1 LQYFGNDHSSK
12 ADCLYSKKAYAI
24 HWRKEMNI
32 QNLICVV
39 LVIGAF
45 TAGALRINANPGAC
59 PNDSKLLN
67 GGPTAVYGD
76 GDGTWWG
83 LVIGGL
89 NEAGLI
95 GDDQKVAYLSEIFGI
110 EFEDLDA
117 AKQYNLDL
125 LSHVFDANQ
134 DGYVCAYSLR
144 GTRGQ
149 ADDPYFNLTHFGV
162 SDDRIR

>member
-1 LQYFGNDHSSK
+1 
-12 ADCLYSKKAYAI
+12 
-24 HWRKEMNI
+24 
-32 QNLICVV
+32 LI
-39 LVIGAF
+39 
-45 TAGALRINANPGAC
+45 
-59 PNDSKLLN
+59 
-67 GGPTAVYGD
+67 
-76 GDGTWWG
+76 
-83 LVIGGL
+83 IGGL
-89 NEAGLI
+89 NDAGLTE
-95 GDDQKVAYLSEIFGI
+95 DEQKVAYLSEIFGI

-125 LSHVFDANQ
+125 LSEGFDTNQ

>member
-1 LQYFGNDHSSK
+1 
-12 ADCLYSKKAYAI
+12 
-24 HWRKEMNI
+24 MNL
-32 QNLICVV
+32 QNLVCVV
-39 LVIGAF
+39 LMVGVFAIG
-45 TAGALRINANPGAC
+45 GLYVNAAPGAC

-83 LVIGGL
+83 LIIGGL
-89 NEAGLI
+89 NDAGLT
-95 GDDQKVAYLSEIFGI
+95 DDEQKVAYLSEIFGI

-125 LSHVFDANQ
+125 LSQGFDTNG